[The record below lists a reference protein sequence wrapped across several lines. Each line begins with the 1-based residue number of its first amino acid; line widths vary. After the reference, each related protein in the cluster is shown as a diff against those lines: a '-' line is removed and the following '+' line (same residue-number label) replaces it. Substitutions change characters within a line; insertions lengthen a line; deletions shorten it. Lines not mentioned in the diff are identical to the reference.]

1 MGQTLAQK
9 ILAAHCGRDQVRPG
23 EIVEA
28 GLDMV
33 MANDVSGHLVL
44 GLFRQAGGEKVFD
57 PGRVALVADHFTPN
71 KDIASAELV
80 RTLHEFAD
88 RQGLTHRFGPGRSG
102 VAHALMAE
110 SGLAL
115 PGELV
120 VAADSRATTYGALG
134 ALATG
139 VGATDVAA
147 ALITGQAWFKVPAS
161 LKVTLTGESGPWLC
175 AKDLALEL
183 NRRLGPEGA
192 HYQAIEFHGPLA
204 AALSVE
210 ARQTMA
216 SMVVETGAK
225 AGLFPAD
232 AVTAA
237 YLEGRAQRPWRAL
250 APDPDADYAARLTID
265 AGELPPLVARPH
277 SPHEVVPAR
286 RAGYEPVDVVFI
298 GSCTNGRIEDLR
310 QAAKVLAGRKVH
322 AGVRLM
328 VIPATPA
335 VYAQALGEG
344 LLSTFLAAGGVV
356 GPPSCGPCSG
366 GHLGVLASGEVAVA
380 TTNRNFIGRMGHHQ
394 SRVYLAGPAVAAAS
408 AVAGRVCDPEE
419 V

>member
-9 ILAAHCGRDQVRPG
+9 ILAAHCGRDAVRPG

-28 GLDMV
+28 ALDQV
-33 MANDVSGHLVL
+33 MANDVSGPLVL

-57 PGRVALVADHFTPN
+57 PGRVVLVADHFTPN
-71 KDIASAELV
+71 KDIASAENA
-80 RTLHEFAD
+80 RGLHEFAA
-88 RQGLTHRFGPGRSG
+88 RQGLAHQFGPSRGG
-102 VAHALMAE
+102 VGHALVAE

-115 PGELV
+115 PGELIV
-120 VAADSRATTYGALG
+120 GADSRATTYGALG
-134 ALATG
+134 AFATG
-139 VGATDVAA
+139 VGATDLAA
-147 ALITGQAWFKVPAS
+147 ALITGKAWFKVPAS
-161 LKVTLTGESGPWLC
+161 LKVTLSGEPGPWVS

-192 HYQAIEFHGPLA
+192 HYQAIEFGGPLA
-204 AALSVE
+204 AALSAE
-210 ARQTMA
+210 ARQTLA

-232 AVTAA
+232 AVTEN
-237 YLEGRAQRPWRAL
+237 YLAGRARRPWRAV
-250 APDPDADYAARLTID
+250 APDPDAEYAGRLTID
-265 AGELPPLVARPH
+265 AGELVPLVARPH
-277 SPHEVVPAR
+277 SPHEVAPAR

-310 QAAKVLAGRKVH
+310 QAARVLDGRQVH
-322 AGVRLM
+322 PRVRLM

-335 VYAQALGEG
+335 VYAQALTEG
-344 LLSTFLAAGGVV
+344 LLSIFLAAGGAV
-356 GPPSCGPCSG
+356 GPPCCGPCPG
-366 GHLGVLASGEVAVA
+366 GHLGVLAAGEVAVA
-380 TTNRNFIGRMGHHQ
+380 TTNRNFMGRMGHPQ